1 MKRIFLTLLILT
13 SYSGYSQ
20 GIVPINKYARK
31 APVNKNASP
40 EVKKLLDYIYSI
52 YGKQILSGQHNYNEN
67 MDRYSDSVQAFTGKR
82 PALWGTDFIW
92 NGTQDPGQR
101 IVDES
106 IRKHKE
112 GYLITLMWHQGRP
125 SDNPPYDWKESIQGK
140 LSEAEWKQLITPG
153 TELNKRWLAQIDQI
167 AEHLKKLQQA
177 NVPVLWRPYHEMNG
191 VWFWWGNKKGGNGV
205 AKLWQMMYDRYT
217 NYHKLNNLIWVW
229 GANGPR
235 DLPKD
240 EAFAY
245 KDFYPGHQYVDI
257 LGTDVYNADYEQKD
271 YNELLSL
278 ADGRPIALTEVGE
291 LPKGEILDAQPKWV
305 WILVWSSWLWTHNS
319 KQRVQE
325 VYNRPTMLT
334 LDEVTKK

>member
-1 MKRIFLTLLILT
+1 MKRIFVTLMILT
-13 SYSGYSQ
+13 SSSGYSQ
-20 GIVPINKYARK
+20 GI
-31 APVNKNASP
+31 APVNKNATP
-40 EVKKLLDYIYSI
+40 EAKKLLSYIYSI
-52 YGKQILSGQHNYNEN
+52 YGKQILSGQHNYNNN
-67 MDRYSDSVQAFTGKR
+67 MNLCSDSVQAITGKR

-92 NGTQDPGQR
+92 NGMKDPGQE
-101 IVDES
+101 IVDEC

-125 SDNPPYDWKESIQGK
+125 TDNPPYGWKESIQGK
-140 LSEAEWKQLITPG
+140 LSDAEWKQLITPG

-167 AEHLKKLQQA
+167 AEHLKKLQEA
-177 NVPVLWRPYHEMNG
+177 NVPILWRPYHEMNG
-191 VWFWWGNKKGGNGV
+191 VWFWWGNKKGKNGV
-205 AKLWQMMYDRYT
+205 AKLWQMMYERYT

-257 LGTDVYNADYEQKD
+257 LGTDVYHSDYEQKD

-278 ADGRPIALTEVGE
+278 ADGRPIALTEVGQ
-291 LPKGEILDAQPKWV
+291 LPKPEILDAQPKWV
-305 WILVWSSWLWTHNS
+305 WVLEWANWLWTHNT

-325 VYNRPTMLT
+325 MYNLPAILT
-334 LDEVTKK
+334 LDEVTGK